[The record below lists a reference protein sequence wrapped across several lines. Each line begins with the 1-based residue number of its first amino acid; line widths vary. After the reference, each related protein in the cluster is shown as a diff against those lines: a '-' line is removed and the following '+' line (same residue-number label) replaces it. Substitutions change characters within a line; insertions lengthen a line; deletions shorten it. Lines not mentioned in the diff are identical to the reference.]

1 MAERKKRPL
10 GRVLLVVLVLIL
22 VVPTLLRLFVVEA
35 FRIPAGSMIPTLLV
49 GDHIFVSKTGYTPR
63 RGDVVVFA
71 YPEDE
76 TKDFIKR
83 IVALGGD
90 TIEVR
95 DNQIHLNGKP
105 IPRRRLPGACTYE
118 EADEE
123 SGQVEQRPCVAY
135 EERLDENRFTV
146 IQDADPV
153 ALPPPPMVKVP
164 AGHVFVMGDNRD
176 NSHDSRFWGGV
187 PVANIKGKASVIW
200 WSSGPGGTRGDRFW
214 KKIHGR

>member
-1 MAERKKRPL
+1 MAERKKRSM

-63 RGDVVVFA
+63 RGDVVVFV
-71 YPEDE
+71 YPQDE

-90 TIEVR
+90 TIAVR
-95 DNQIHLNGKP
+95 ENQISLNGKP
-105 IPRRRLPGACTYE
+105 IPRRQLAGACTYE
-118 EADEE
+118 DTDEE
-123 SGQVEQRPCVAY
+123 TGEVGERPCVAY
-135 EERLDENRFTV
+135 EERLDDNRYTV
-146 IQDADPV
+146 IQDLNGFAHQT
-153 ALPPPPMVKVP
+153 PPTRVP
-164 AGHVFVMGDNRD
+164 TGHVFVMGDNRD
-176 NSHDSRFWGGV
+176 NSHDSRFWGTV